1 MHTSRKNHLRITIP
15 KTAAGTRLSDYLAQ
29 NGYRLQA
36 PCGGRGTCGKCHVTV
51 ISGSVSADASQ
62 YVPPQ
67 KTETPYAETYP
78 GAYEVRSCRVFCTAE
93 GAEILLPV
101 HDGNGLT
108 AFASSA
114 PTSESSVT
122 EQTDSAPA
130 TGIALDIGTTTLA
143 AALVNLQTG
152 TIMQSVSCLNPQQS
166 FGADVMSR
174 IHSVMQN
181 EETLAAMQ
189 KLLLDAVLDMI
200 GQLSSLVPQTP
211 PSVMSVAGN
220 TTMLHLFCGISPVG
234 MGTYP
239 FTPVFTEETLYDGA
253 SFGLPLKTVIVLPSA
268 SAFIGGDITAGV
280 CMSRLLEHASPAVL
294 IDIGTNGEMV
304 LYTGSSGS
312 NGSSGGSRRLFAASA
327 AAGPAMEGAGIST
340 GVGGIPGAVCSVS
353 RIAGNRLLTRTIG
366 NASPIG
372 ICGSG
377 LIDLIACLLDMG
389 VIDETGY
396 MEDDAYM
403 YAEQDGLTLSVT
415 QEDIRAFQL
424 AKGAIRAGLTA
435 LCDAADISVSSLD
448 CIYIAGGLGY
458 YMNIDSAIRVG
469 LLPDPHKHSDCHT
482 RIRSIGNSAL
492 GGAVLRLTHPDAAQE
507 ISRIASLCETVELNA
522 SPVFTNA
529 FMEEMMFDA

>member
-1 MHTSRKNHLRITIP
+1 MHTSMKNHLRITIP
-15 KTAAGTRLSDYLAQ
+15 KTAAGTRLSDYLVQ

-51 ISGSVSADASQ
+51 ISGSVSADASR

-67 KTETPYAETYP
+67 KTETPDAETYP
-78 GAYEVRSCRVFCTAE
+78 GAYDVRSCRVFCTAE
-93 GAEILLPV
+93 GSEILLPV
-101 HDGNGLT
+101 HEGNGLT

-114 PTSESSVT
+114 PTPESSVT

-143 AALVNLQTG
+143 AALIDLQTG
-152 TIMQSVSCLNPQQS
+152 TIMQTVSCLNPQQS

-181 EETLAAMQ
+181 KDTLAAMQ
-189 KLLLDAVLDMI
+189 QLLLDAVRDMI
-200 GQLSSLVPQTP
+200 GQLSSSVPQTP

-220 TTMLHLFCGISPVG
+220 TTMLHLFCGISPVS

-239 FTPVFTEETLYDGA
+239 FTPVFTEETVYDGA
-253 SFGLPLKTVIVLPSA
+253 VFGLPLKTVIVLPSA
-268 SAFIGGDITAGV
+268 SAFIGGDITAGI
-280 CMSRLLEHASPAVL
+280 CMSRLMEHASPAVL

-304 LYTGSSGS
+304 LYTG
-312 NGSSGGSRRLFAASA
+312 NNGSRRLYAASA

-353 RIAGNRLLTRTIG
+353 RIAGNRLVTRTIG
-366 NASPIG
+366 SASPIG

-396 MEDDAYM
+396 MEDDTYT
-403 YAEQDGLTLSVT
+403 YAEQDNASLSVT

-482 RIRSIGNSAL
+482 RIKS
-492 GGAVLRLTHPDAAQE
+492 
-507 ISRIASLCETVELNA
+507 
-522 SPVFTNA
+522 
-529 FMEEMMFDA
+529 